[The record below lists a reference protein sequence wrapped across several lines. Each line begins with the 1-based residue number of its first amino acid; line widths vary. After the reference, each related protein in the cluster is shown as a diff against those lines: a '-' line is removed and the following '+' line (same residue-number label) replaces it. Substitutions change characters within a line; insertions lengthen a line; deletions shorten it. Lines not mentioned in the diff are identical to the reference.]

1 MTNKMRLFY
10 FQLQQ
15 IAQFK
20 IKYFTTYFIR
30 LFSFT
35 VWFYGIIIL
44 VLVLF
49 SVLGTYA
56 TFSATAP
63 LAQTI
68 KGGTRR
74 GGANVKNNC
83 AVAVARKKWR

>member
-56 TFSATAP
+56 TFSTTAP
-63 LAQTI
+63 LAQTK
-68 KGGTRR
+68 KGSARR
-74 GGANVKNNC
+74 GGANFLKNNG
-83 AVAVARKKWR
+83 AVAVA